1 MKSDVIDKVEEIRK
15 NNNTLWMDI
24 LRIAYQAAPQAVRI
38 IMKEIGEN
46 DKQVTKWLKKL

>member
-24 LRIAYQAAPQAVRI
+24 LRIAHKHNPIAVRR